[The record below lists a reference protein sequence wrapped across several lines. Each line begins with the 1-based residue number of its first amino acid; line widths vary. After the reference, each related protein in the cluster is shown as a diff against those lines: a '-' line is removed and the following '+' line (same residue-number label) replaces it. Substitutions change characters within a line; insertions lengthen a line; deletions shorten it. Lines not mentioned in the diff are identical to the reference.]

1 MMDWIM
7 IREPFFRTAEEA
19 EQYVTRELPPA
30 VPEGWRIERSSGE
43 RLTWIVARTPTNS
56 RGGWENYRVEVS
68 RGLDFVIF
76 FWGNSDHG
84 GFGLH
89 HVLGKALVIETRA
102 LRGCGL
108 GQCLRSLFENYP
120 PNQLGLT

>member
-68 RGLDFVIF
+68 RGLEDVYKRQA
-76 FWGNSDHG
+76 WLRTGSPAPNPASAHPRREPQCG
-84 GFGLH
+84 G
-89 HVLGKALVIETRA
+89 T
-102 LRGCGL
+102 
-108 GQCLRSLFENYP
+108 NP
-120 PNQLGLT
+120 